1 MTNNNHTEVSVKQAA
16 MLRSRRTVFLA
27 DSSKLGRTALVQIAG
42 VTEPHTLVTT
52 KKLPSGDVKRFGNFG
67 WEVMIA
73 D

>member
-16 MLRSRRTVFLA
+16 MIRSRRTVFLV
-27 DSSKLGRTALVQIAG
+27 DSSKLGRTALVQIAR

-52 KKLPSGDVKRFGNFG
+52 KKLPSGDAGGFRDLG